1 MDMPLRYCFQ
11 DILMSLMLTLNINMP
26 AGYGESENNIV
37 RLRLLEDPIPYPL
50 VVTISVSWNPTGSF
64 SDASCI

>member
-1 MDMPLRYCFQ
+1 
-11 DILMSLMLTLNINMP
+11 MLILNIDMP

>member
-11 DILMSLMLTLNINMP
+11 DILMSSMLTLNMNMP
-26 AGYGESENNIV
+26 AGYGESENNIM

-50 VVTISVSWNPTGSF
+50 VVTISVS
-64 SDASCI
+64 